1 MASFEWKK
9 LNSDILL
16 EDTRKKLYQKYFCSA
31 KYFCPGGRI
40 IQRPENDTVEKI
52 YEAIEFRKQYQR
64 TYNYGGS
71 WRYFREKADQI
82 DVTQLL
88 DFSRLKEQYEETVKI
103 RVEEPHLTLYS
114 ESEAELY
121 QIVTTELAAWH
132 DRLVTV
138 HRPSNDKIVEML
150 NSNAIIVK
158 TDLGYK
164 YKFIC
169 KDGSCPNKQAVY
181 SYLDHLGDQ
190 VRVSKT
196 VWTTLERPGSYMW
209 GVWFYCNDPSIA
221 NMLNIIEPNFI
232 TNIHEVV
239 VG

>member
-1 MASFEWKK
+1 MALFEWKN
-9 LNSDILL
+9 LNSNVLL

-40 IQRPENDTVEKI
+40 IQHPTNDTVEKI
-52 YEAIEFRKQYQR
+52 EEAIEFRKQYHKI
-64 TYNYGGS
+64 YNYGGS
-71 WRYFREKADQI
+71 WRAMREKNELI
-82 DVTQLL
+82 DVRQLL
-88 DFSRLKEQYEETVKI
+88 DFSSVKEQYEETIKF
-103 RVEEPHLTLYS
+103 RVEEPHVTIYS

-121 QIVTTELAAWH
+121 RIVTTELAPWH
-132 DRLVTV
+132 QRLVTIY
-138 HRPSNDKIVEML
+138 RPRNDKIAQVL

-169 KDGSCPNKQAVY
+169 KDGSCSNKQAVY
-181 SYLDHLGDQ
+181 SYLDNLGDQ

-196 VWTTLERPGSYMW
+196 VWTTLERPGSYIW
-209 GVWFYCNDPSIA
+209 GVWFYSNDPAIA
-221 NMLNIIEPNFI
+221 NMLNIIEPNFV